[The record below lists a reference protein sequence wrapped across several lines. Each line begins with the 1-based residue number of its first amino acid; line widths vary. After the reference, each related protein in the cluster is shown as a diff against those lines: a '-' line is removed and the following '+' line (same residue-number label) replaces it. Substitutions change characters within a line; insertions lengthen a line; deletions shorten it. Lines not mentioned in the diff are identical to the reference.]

1 MSIQLTIFLSLI
13 LVTGL
18 SIFFNSKFAGSIK
31 DFVLGGKISEEKEL
45 SFAISAHW
53 MFAIAIFFGTSM
65 AYKFGIFGMFWFI
78 VPNVLSLIWMGIIA
92 NNIKNNYGLNFSSLV
107 EFISTKVSKRV
118 GFLFLLE
125 LLILA
130 VSALNLAFIAISKGW
145 TFVGLDNVTGINSTN
160 IILIVTLLSLA
171 QAIFGGIRTS
181 IFSGTIQGVA
191 WLVVSIIIFMLLI
204 NPNITFGEGNIG
216 GVKNIDNLFDSEML
230 FSFAIFTAIS
240 LTVGA
245 TSHGALW
252 QKKYTSKSGN
262 DLKKIFTYAA
272 INFGIIITAI
282 SILSILHLNN
292 QSENLENIQQ
302 SVLLGAELLGGKAL
316 LTAIICLI
324 FLHSSSLIDAYS
336 NYFSSLISFDLPK
349 IFPNLK
355 KQFTN
360 LINIKIFTVISIIL
374 CFCLFLAKLSIWY
387 IFGLMS
393 ILRIVNFFPLIFISL
408 KKNISENYYFYI
420 CSFFAVLCFAM
431 FFIAKSTKNNELL
444 VLAGALA
451 FFGPLAVLSIIKK

>member
-1 MSIQLTIFLSLI
+1 MTTLLIVFSTLI
-13 LVTGL
+13 LITVI
-18 SIFFNSKFAGSIK
+18 SIFVNSKFAGSIK
-31 DFVLGGKISEEKEL
+31 DFVLGGRISKETEL

-65 AYKFGIFGMFWFI
+65 AYKFGVFGMFWFI
-78 VPNVLSLIWMGIIA
+78 VPNVLSLVWMGIIA
-92 NNIKNNYGLNFSSLV
+92 NNIKKNYGLNYSSLV
-107 EFISTKVSKRV
+107 EFISAKVSKRV

-130 VSALNLAFIAISKGW
+130 VSALNLAFIAISKAW
-145 TFVGLDNVTGINSTN
+145 TFIGLDDVTDISSTN

-171 QAIFGGIRTS
+171 QAIYGGIRTS
-181 IFSGTIQGVA
+181 IFSGRIQGVA
-191 WLVVSIIIFMLLI
+191 WLVVSLIIFALLL

-216 GVKNIDNLFDSEML
+216 GIKNVENLFDSEML

-252 QKKYTSKSGN
+252 QKKYTSKSQN
-262 DLKKIFTYAA
+262 NLKKIFTLAG

-282 SILSILHLNN
+282 SILSLLHLNN
-292 QSENLENIQQ
+292 QSENLQNIQQ
-302 SVLLGAELLGGKAL
+302 SILLGAELLGGKVL
-316 LTAIICLI
+316 VTSIICLI

-336 NYFSSLISFDLPK
+336 NYFSSLVSFDLPK
-349 IFPNLK
+349 IFPNHK
-355 KQFTN
+355 KQFTS
-360 LINIKIFTVISIIL
+360 LTNIKIFTVISIIL

-393 ILRIVNFFPLIFISL
+393 ILRIVNFFPLVFISL

-420 CSFFAVLCFAM
+420 CSFFAIVCFSM
-431 FFIAKSTKNNELL
+431 FFIAKTTKNNELL
-444 VLAGALA
+444 VSAGALA
-451 FFGPLAVLSIIKK
+451 FFGPIAVLSILKK